1 MSPSQTQSDPDDVDI
16 HQNQETIREEGALPS
31 GHRRI
36 VPVVVTLIVVGIALF
51 SGWAAWNAYMRSP
64 WTRDGTVRA
73 YVVTVAPEVSGK
85 IVALAVEDNQLVR
98 RGDLLMIVDQTDYK
112 IAVALADAEVRQT
125 QVNAENAARE
135 AKRRLELNNL
145 AVAEEQQ
152 QTYEANAIVAQAKH
166 QVALAHLD
174 QAQANL
180 ARTELRSPVNG
191 YVTNLQVRL
200 GDFANVGHI
209 QVSVVDADSFWVDG
223 YFEETNLGKIK
234 EGDPAAIKLMGYKQT
249 IAGHVGSIARGIDVA
264 NSLPDSSGLAA
275 VNPIFTW
282 VRLAQRIPVRIDID
296 KVPEGVRLVAGTTA
310 TVRIGDT
317 GFNTRS
323 VNRS

>member
-1 MSPSQTQSDPDDVDI
+1 VSASQIPSGSNSADSDRNLAPIEDGRPSPS
-16 HQNQETIREEGALPS
+16 G
-31 GHRRI
+31 RRL
-36 VPVVVTLIVVGIALF
+36 VLFVFTLIVGGIAAV
-51 SGWAAWNAYMRSP
+51 SGLAAWNAYMRSP
-64 WTRDGTVRA
+64 WTRDGAVRA

-85 IVALAVEDNQLVR
+85 IVGLAVEDNQLVR
-98 RGDLLMIVDQTDYK
+98 KGDLLVTIDQTDYR
-112 IAVALADAEVRQT
+112 IAVALAEAEVRQT
-125 QVNAENAARE
+125 QVNADNAARE

-145 AVAEEQQ
+145 SVAEEQQ

-166 QVALAHLD
+166 QASLAQLD

-180 ARTELRSPVNG
+180 ARTEIRSPVNG

-223 YFEETNLGKIK
+223 YFEETNLGEIK
-234 EGDPAAIKLMGYKQT
+234 EGAPATVKLMGYKQV
-249 IAGHVGSIARGIDVA
+249 IDGHVGSIARGIDVA

-282 VRLAQRIPVRIDID
+282 VRLAQRIPVRIRID
-296 KVPEGVRLVAGTTA
+296 NVPDGVRLVAGTTA
-310 TVRIGDT
+310 TVQIG
-317 GFNTRS
+317 S
-323 VNRS
+323 HSLQ